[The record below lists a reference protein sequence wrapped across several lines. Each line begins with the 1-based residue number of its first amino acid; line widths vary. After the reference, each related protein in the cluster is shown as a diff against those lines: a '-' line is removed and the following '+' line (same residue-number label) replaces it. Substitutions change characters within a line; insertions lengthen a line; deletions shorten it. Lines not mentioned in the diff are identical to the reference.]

1 MNSFFLFF
9 ISLPALEI
17 FLIIKMGSKV
27 GALNTVGL
35 IFLTAAIGIY
45 FAKLQGMQT
54 LRSGMVNLYQNRL
67 PIYELLSGASIAVAA
82 LLLII
87 PGFFTDFI
95 GFFLLIPFTR
105 KIIFSIAFKKADEV
119 NKNSKDEAIDGEIID
134 KKDEL

>member
-1 MNSFFLFF
+1 MNSFFIFF

>member
-105 KIIFSIAFKKADEV
+105 KIIFSIAFKKGDGV

>member
-1 MNSFFLFF
+1 MNSFFIFF

-17 FLIIKMGSKV
+17 FLIIKMGGKV

-105 KIIFSIAFKKADEV
+105 KIILSIAFKKGDEV
-119 NKNSKDEAIDGEIID
+119 NKNSKDDAIDGEIID